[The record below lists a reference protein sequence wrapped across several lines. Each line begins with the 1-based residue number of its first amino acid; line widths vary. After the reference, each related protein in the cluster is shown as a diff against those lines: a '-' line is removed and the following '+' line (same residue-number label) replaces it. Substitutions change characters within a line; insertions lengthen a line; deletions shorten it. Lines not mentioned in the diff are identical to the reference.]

1 MPAGVSPLIVMT
13 LTGEP
18 RTFTSCDEWPG
29 ALEQTCCREDA
40 KHREHECKLRRD
52 TEQDSD
58 PGSGNQR
65 DWPPRDFFLRCIRPG
80 RHLRKGRISD
90 RVPQR
95 RARAASRAPR
105 PRWLGR
111 SAPSRFA
118 PNALAAKSTA

>member
-29 ALEQTCCREDA
+29 ALEQICCREDA

-58 PGSGNQR
+58 PGSE
-65 DWPPRDFFLRCIRPG
+65 
-80 RHLRKGRISD
+80 ISATGLPEISSYG
-90 RVPQR
+90 V
-95 RARAASRAPR
+95 
-105 PRWLGR
+105 
-111 SAPSRFA
+111 FA
-118 PNALAAKSTA
+118 QDGT